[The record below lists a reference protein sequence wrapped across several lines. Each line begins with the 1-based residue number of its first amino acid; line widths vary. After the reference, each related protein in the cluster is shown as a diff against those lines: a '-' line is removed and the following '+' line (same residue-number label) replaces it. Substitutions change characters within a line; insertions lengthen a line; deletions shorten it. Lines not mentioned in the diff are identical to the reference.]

1 MTEEE
6 SLLIEQLKAK
16 PHHEV
21 IPGKLRNHIRL
32 YVAHRYGVQYTGIWL
47 GRSNTIEKLKY
58 YVDSDYLPPNPDGSF
73 EPLIKWKP
81 EKVRKKRIIKQF
93 NESDIR
99 TIVKEW
105 SDDHGYIDFETAV
118 MMLQSF
124 QKEVEE
130 LNQKK

>member
-6 SLLIEQLKAK
+6 RLLIEQLKAK

-21 IPGKLRNHIRL
+21 VPGKLRNHIRL
-32 YVAHRYGVQYTGIWL
+32 YVSHRYGVQYTGIWL
-47 GRSNTIEKLKY
+47 GRSNTVDQLKFY
-58 YVDSDYLPPNPDGSF
+58 IYADPLPPNPDGSF
-73 EPLIKWKP
+73 EPLRKREPK
-81 EKVRKKRIIKQF
+81 KVRKKRTIKQF
-93 NESDIR
+93 SEIEISA
-99 TIVKEW
+99 IVQEW